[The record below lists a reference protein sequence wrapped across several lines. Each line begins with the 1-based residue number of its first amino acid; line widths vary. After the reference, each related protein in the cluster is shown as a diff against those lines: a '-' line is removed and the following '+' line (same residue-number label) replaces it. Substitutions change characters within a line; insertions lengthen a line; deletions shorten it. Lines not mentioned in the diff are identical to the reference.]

1 MSVSIWIAHS
11 VLEDVGHILEE
22 AGFELS
28 GAGSGEGEMSREA
41 DLTGEE
47 EARLIKEMGEA
58 YFCFSNPEEDEEDED
73 EYDDDGDDE
82 EDDDE
87 DMQSQQ
93 SIEDDD
99 VLHSPSWNAKNF
111 SRPSRPSTRKNYY
124 DKE

>member
-1 MSVSIWIAHS
+1 MSVSIWIAHK

-22 AGFELS
+22 AGFELN
-28 GAGSGEGEMSREA
+28 GTGSGEGEMCRED
-41 DLTGEE
+41 DLTEEE

-58 YFCFSNPEEDEEDED
+58 YFCFN
-73 EYDDDGDDE
+73 

-87 DMQSQQ
+87 DDEDDDEDDDENEDLQSQQ
-93 SIEDDD
+93 SIDDD
-99 VLHSPSWNAKNF
+99 DILHSPSWNAKNY

>member
-1 MSVSIWIAHS
+1 LKITLLGEEKMSVSIWIAHK

-22 AGFELS
+22 AGFELN
-28 GAGSGEGEMSREA
+28 GTGSGEGEMCRED
-41 DLTGEE
+41 DLTAEE

-58 YFCFSNPEEDEEDED
+58 YFCFNED
-73 EYDDDGDDE
+73 

-87 DMQSQQ
+87 NDDEDLQSQQ

-99 VLHSPSWNAKNF
+99 ILHSPSWNAKNY

>member
-1 MSVSIWIAHS
+1 MSVSIWIAHK

-22 AGFELS
+22 AGFELN
-28 GAGSGEGEMSREA
+28 GTGSGEGEMCRED
-41 DLTGEE
+41 DLTAEE

-58 YFCFSNPEEDEEDED
+58 YFCFNED
-73 EYDDDGDDE
+73 

-87 DMQSQQ
+87 NDDEDLQSQQ

-99 VLHSPSWNAKNF
+99 ILHSPSWNAKNY